1 MKEKAEKPQESASMA
16 LGKTDMEEKYMAVM
30 VKRIVLEIAKEL
42 EADEEG
48 YAEVELEEIQ
58 HLIFEKT
65 LVVLQRD
72 PKHIDAV
79 TTFGNEELEKLEL
92 N

>member
-1 MKEKAEKPQESASMA
+1 MA